1 MGESYGFVDI
11 IVFAVIAG
19 FLVLRLRNVLGRRT
33 GTEAPPPKDAF
44 GARPAPAPQDSGDS
58 TVVRLPQREA
68 REGVRR
74 GGRGEGDPLPAGLT
88 QIKIADPGFSQET
101 FIKGARSAFEMVVDS
116 FAKGDHDTLRA
127 LLSDDVYAN
136 FARAISAREGRGET
150 FELTLVG
157 ISETSLLEAVI
168 EGTRALITVKFVSE
182 QIKVTRGDKDQVVDG
197 EPGKIIPTTDIW
209 TFARD
214 TRSRNPNWTLVATEA
229 AN

>member
-1 MGESYGFVDI
+1 MGSGYQFVDI

-19 FLVLRLRNVLGRRT
+19 FLVLRLRSVLGRRT
-33 GTEAPPPKDAF
+33 GREAPPPKDAF
-44 GARPAPAPQDSGDS
+44 GRRPAPEAKDAGDA
-58 TVVRLPQREA
+58 TVVQLPQREA
-68 REGVRR
+68 REGAR
-74 GGRGEGDPLPAGLT
+74 GRARGDGDPLAAGLT

-101 FIKGARSAFEMVVDS
+101 FIKGARGAFEMVVDS

-136 FARAISAREGRGET
+136 FARAIGAREGRGET

-157 ISETSLLEAVI
+157 VRETTLIEAAM
-168 EGTRALITVKFVSE
+168 EGTRALVTVKFVSE
-182 QIKVTRGDKDQVVDG
+182 QIKVTRDAKDQVVDG
-197 EPGKIIPTTDIW
+197 EPGKVVVTTDIW

-214 TRSRNPNWTLVATEA
+214 TRARNPNWTLVATEA